1 MLPSIIVENQNFFI
15 SMKINLLLTLCT
27 ALLLAVFMPS
37 LTAASNAAY
46 ASSPVVHAVQA
57 THTASATKHFKKE
70 KRTSRLKAWWGKQTH
85 KLRQAAKWMQRLSLG
100 FVGFIVMLIG
110 GLFIVLGLVIPVI
123 GALFLVLGI
132 IIAFVGLL
140 LWVLLSKVGV
150 RVSDGG
156 GGNRRRQH

>member
-1 MLPSIIVENQNFFI
+1 
-15 SMKINLLLTLCT
+15 MKINLLLTLCT
-27 ALLLAVFMPS
+27 ALFLAVFIPS
-37 LTAASNAAY
+37 LTAASSAAY
-46 ASSPVVHAVQA
+46 AFSQAIPAVQA
-57 THTASATKHFKKE
+57 TQKAATTKHFKKE
-70 KRTSRLKAWWGKQTH
+70 KRTSRLKAWWDKQTNR
-85 KLRQAAKWMQRLSLG
+85 LRQAAKWIQRLSLG

-156 GGNRRRQH
+156 GGNRRRQN

>member
-1 MLPSIIVENQNFFI
+1 MLSSINFENQNSFI

-37 LTAASNAAY
+37 LTAASSAANASNQAGF
-46 ASSPVVHAVQA
+46 AVQA
-57 THTASATKHFKKE
+57 THEAATTKHFKKE
-70 KRTSRLKAWWGKQTH
+70 KRIGRLKVWWAKQTN
-85 KLRQAAKWMQRLSLG
+85 KLRQAAKWIQRLSLG

-110 GLFIVLGLVIPVI
+110 ALFIVLGLVIPII
-123 GALFLVLGI
+123 GTLFLVLGI

-156 GGNRRRQH
+156 GNRRRQN